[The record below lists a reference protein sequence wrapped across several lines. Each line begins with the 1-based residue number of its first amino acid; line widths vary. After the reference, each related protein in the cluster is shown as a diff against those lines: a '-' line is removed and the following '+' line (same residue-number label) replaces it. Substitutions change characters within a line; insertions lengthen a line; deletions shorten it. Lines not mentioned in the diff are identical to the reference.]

1 MLQAEHR
8 IGIGMFGNVENTT
21 VSVSRPVCTSASN
34 TGQRII
40 MWDIVC
46 GTVDEA
52 APPRCAVVA

>member
-21 VSVSRPVCTSASN
+21 VSVSNPVCTSAPN

-40 MWDIVC
+40 MSDIVFS
-46 GTVDEA
+46 TMDQA
-52 APPRCAVVA
+52 APRDAQW